1 MLSPGSIWCG
11 MRSEPFL
18 DNWTYLKVEF
28 NWLERLLLTAVAKQR
43 KDAKTIERVS
53 QTKADRATSHW
64 WQGLITLDEAIVASD
79 SPVERR
85 KSSPTLT
92 YQQQLDARIRA
103 SEQHGIGLALPML
116 CDRLRLTPVEK
127 NVILIA
133 LTPEVHRRY
142 AQLYGYLQSGHD
154 VAERPTID
162 LVLRL
167 LCRTDAEWRTVR
179 SSLIDSSRLM
189 KSGLIEVEENDRSSF
204 LSRSIKLSDECVN
217 FLLSEPAELAELEE
231 LISSQMPAPI
241 AMRRSRQPL
250 VNLVLP
256 EAVQAQLAQVC
267 DRIQFAP
274 QLQTWGFTASTGVTA
289 LFIGASGT
297 GKTIAAQ
304 SIAQKLA
311 MPLIEIDLAIVDDS
325 IELIEELI
333 AQAPDALLIKSAES
347 WLKRSA
353 PILQVIQLIEARS
366 GFTCFSVRHRLAI
379 PTALRSRIHFTIEF
393 PKPDAAARAQLW
405 KQAFPQTT
413 PIAEI
418 DWQTLAKKYS
428 LTGGEIQKIAEI
440 AAIEALSQDATEIE
454 LHHVLKVIA
463 RLSQ

>member
-1 MLSPGSIWCG
+1 

-43 KDAKTIERVS
+43 KDVKTIERVS
-53 QTKADRATSHW
+53 QTKADRVTSHW
-64 WQGLITLDEAIVASD
+64 WKGLISLDEAIASD

-85 KSSPTLT
+85 KSAPTPT
-92 YQQQLDARIRA
+92 YQQQLDARIQA
-103 SEQHGIGLALPML
+103 SGQHGIGLALPML
-116 CDRLRLTPVEK
+116 CDRLNLTTFEK
-127 NVILIA
+127 NVVLIA
-133 LTPEVHRRY
+133 LAPEVHRRY

-179 SSLIDSSRLM
+179 SSLSDSSRLM
-189 KSGLIEVEENDRSSF
+189 RSGLIEVEENDRSSF
-204 LSRSIKLSDECVN
+204 LSRSIKLSDEGVN

-231 LISSQMPAPI
+231 LIAAQMPALI
-241 AMRRSRQPL
+241 AMTRSRRS

-267 DRIQFAP
+267 DRIRFAP
-274 QLQTWGFTASTGVTA
+274 QLQAWGFTASTGVTA
-289 LFIGASGT
+289 LLIGASGT

-311 MPLIEIDLAIVDDS
+311 LSLTEIDLAIVDDS

-333 AQAPDALLIKSAES
+333 DQAPEFVLIKSAER

-353 PILQVIQLIEARS
+353 PIAQVIQLIEARS
-366 GFTCFSVRHRLAI
+366 GLTCFSVRHRLAI

-393 PKPDAAARAQLW
+393 SKPDAAARVQLW
-405 KQAFPQTT
+405 KQAFPEVT
-413 PIAEI
+413 PISEI
-418 DWQTLAKKYS
+418 DWQTLAKKHS

-440 AAIEALSQDATEIE
+440 SAIEALSQDASEIE
-454 LHHVLKVIA
+454 LHHVLKAIS